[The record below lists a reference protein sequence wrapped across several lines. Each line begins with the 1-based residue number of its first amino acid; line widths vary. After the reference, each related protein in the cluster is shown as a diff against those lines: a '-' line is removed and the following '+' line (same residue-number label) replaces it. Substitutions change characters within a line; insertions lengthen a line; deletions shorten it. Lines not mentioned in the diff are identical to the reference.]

1 MIGTYAALSLLV
13 VFAFSLLIIRI
24 GTIALVMTGVS
35 SDRASFQSISA
46 FSGVGFTTEEA
57 EDVMSTPSRRRIIRT
72 LILLGNIGIVT
83 GIATLVLSFTGDGSG
98 NSALRLAYLAIGT
111 GSLILLA
118 RSRWFDRLVTPV
130 IEWGLDRTTSLDRHD
145 YRQLLRLRRGYRV
158 AEIYVDEDNQLTNRT
173 LKELNRNAEGV
184 VALGIRRSDDS
195 YLGALG
201 ENQPIKSGD
210 TFLAYGQKDRLQKLA
225 ESEEDDGRN
234 RGSP

>member
-1 MIGTYAALSLLV
+1 MIGTYAAFSLLV

-35 SDRASFQSISA
+35 SDRAFFQSISA
-46 FSGVGFTTEEA
+46 FSGVGFTTQEA
-57 EDVMSTPSRRRIIRT
+57 EDVMSTASRRRIIRT

-98 NSALRLAYLAIGT
+98 NSAFRLAYLAIGT

-130 IEWGLDRTTSLDRHD
+130 IEWGLDRTTSFDHHD
-145 YRQLLRLRRGYRV
+145 YRPLLRLRRGYRV
-158 AEIYVDEDNQLTNRT
+158 AEIYVDENNQLTNRT
-173 LKELNRNAEGV
+173 LEELNRNAEGV
-184 VALGIRRSDDS
+184 VALDIRRPDDS
-195 YLGALG
+195 YLGVPG

-210 TFLAYGQKDRLQKLA
+210 TLLAYGHKDRLQKLA
-225 ESEEDDGRN
+225 ECEGDDGRK
-234 RGSP
+234 RRSP